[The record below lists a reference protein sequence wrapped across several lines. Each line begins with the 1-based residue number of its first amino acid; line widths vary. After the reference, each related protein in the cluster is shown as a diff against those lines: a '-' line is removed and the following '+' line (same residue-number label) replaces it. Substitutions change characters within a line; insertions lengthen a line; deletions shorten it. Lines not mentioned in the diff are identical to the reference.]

1 MEKRVFITVTVL
13 GLIILS
19 IGVPILSAQTQ
30 TILPQNHTMF
40 IPTNIQERID
50 MLIFISPQYSYD
62 TEITTTINTYVNT
75 VKEDLSWNS
84 KIVSVQQKNN
94 NYKKIDQTI
103 EQYYSLHHIK
113 ACILV
118 GEDIDTPLAGD
129 CDYME
134 KPSTVPWSTVGG
146 EAAYEISERG
156 VVSKPYTT
164 DICISLLYPTHA
176 LDYQTKKSQIIYA
189 FNKFSINRNSYLE
202 DMLVFESSD
211 LNKNSKDTY
220 QSLSSYGNLYYFE
233 DPSDLEVKT
242 SLSKAYSMYFVHGHS
257 NPSGTDINA
266 SKGGWFSADNI
277 DQLDAPFF
285 GADGCYVNGWW
296 SDQTDTNTLDPSIES
311 TWYGSKIFTS
321 KHVKVMALGL
331 LSQNGFSYPVS
342 FIENALPDLLEG
354 KTLAESMIGDTSLG
368 NTIII
373 GDPTFHF
380 TLSILF

>member
-30 TILPQNHTMF
+30 IILTQNHAMF
-40 IPTNIQERID
+40 ISTNIQERID

-62 TEITTTINTYVNT
+62 AEITTTINAYIST
-75 VKEDLSWNS
+75 VKSDLGWNI
-84 KIVSVQQKNN
+84 KIILIQEENN
-94 NYKKIDQTI
+94 DYKKIDQTI
-103 EQYYSLHHIK
+103 EQHYSLYRIK
-113 ACILV
+113 TCIMV

-146 EAAYEISERG
+146 EAAYETSKRG

-176 LDYQTKKSQIIYA
+176 LDYRTKKSQIIYA

-211 LNKNSKDTY
+211 INKNSKDIY
-220 QSLSSYGNLYYFE
+220 QSLSSYGNLNYFE

-242 SLSKAYSMYFVHGHS
+242 SLNSAYSMYYVHGHS

-266 SKGGWFSADNI
+266 SMGGWFSADNI

-296 SDQTDTNTLDPSIES
+296 SDQTDTNTLDPSIEC

>member
-1 MEKRVFITVTVL
+1 MEKRVFITITVL

-19 IGVPILSAQTQ
+19 IGGPILSAQTQ
-30 TILPQNHTMF
+30 KIPIQNHAMF

-62 TEITTTINTYVNT
+62 VEITTTINSYINV
-75 VKEDLSWNS
+75 VKEDLGWNS
-84 KIVSVQQKNN
+84 KIISIQQKNN

-103 EQYYSLHHIK
+103 ERYYSLHHIK
-113 ACILV
+113 ACIMV
-118 GEDIDTPLAGD
+118 GEDIDTALAGD
-129 CDYME
+129 SDYME

-146 EAAYEISERG
+146 EAAYELSEQG

-189 FNKFSINRNSYLE
+189 FNKFSINRSSYYPE
-202 DMLVFESSD
+202 DMLAFESSD
-211 LNKNSKDTY
+211 INKNSKDIY
-220 QSLSSYGNLYYFE
+220 QSLSSYGNLNYFK

-242 SLSKAYSMYFVHGHS
+242 SLFKVYSMYLVHGHS

-266 SKGGWFSADNI
+266 NKGGWFSADNI
-277 DQLDAPFF
+277 DQLDTPFF

-296 SDQTDTNTLDPSIES
+296 SDQTDANTLDPSIEC

-331 LSQNGFSYPVS
+331 LSQNGFSYSVS
-342 FIENALPDLLEG
+342 YIENVLPDLLEG

-380 TLSILF
+380 NL